1 MPPWTSRKRS
11 PITTSPSR
19 SKPSFPTRGFESD
32 ISIPWLFYREAEKR
46 ARHLKRAAVI
56 SLMLP
61 IITACSTPDFVAI
74 PSPASPT
81 RTTSTWIIAHRGGA
95 GLAPENT
102 LASFRNGL
110 ALNADVL
117 EMDAHL
123 TKDGVA
129 VIIHDPTLERT
140 TDGTGRVADFTL
152 AQLQTFNAA
161 AKYAG
166 GATERQAI
174 PTFAQVLDLAKPTN
188 ARIEVEIKV
197 PPQGRYPGIE
207 QKMIDEISAH
217 EMLNRVQISSFD
229 FDTLK
234 QVKAISSKTKT
245 VALLT
250 FDYFRGKDLYQAGA
264 SIEEMKKIG
273 ADVIAVN
280 KELLIPA
287 LVQEAHER
295 GLKVEVWTVDAEEEM
310 KKFVTMGVDGII
322 TNRPDVLKRV
332 LGR

>member
-1 MPPWTSRKRS
+1 MP
-11 PITTSPSR
+11 
-19 SKPSFPTRGFESD
+19 
-32 ISIPWLFYREAEKR
+32 L
-46 ARHLKRAAVI
+46 
-56 SLMLP
+56 
-61 IITACSTPDFVAI
+61 IITACSTTS
-74 PSPASPT
+74 SPVTPT
-81 RTTSTWIIAHRGGA
+81 RIASTPLRVAGSATWIIAHRGGA

-110 ALNADVL
+110 VLNADVL

-123 TKDGVA
+123 TKDGVV

-152 AQLQTFNAA
+152 AQLQAFNAA

-174 PTFAQVLDLAKPTN
+174 PTFAQVLDLVKPTT

-207 QKMIDEISAH
+207 QKMIDEIPARG
-217 EMLNRVQISSFD
+217 MIDRVQISSFD

-234 QVKAISSKTKT
+234 QVKAISPKTKT

-250 FDYFRGKDLYQAGA
+250 FDYFRANDINQPAA
-264 SIEEMKKIG
+264 TVEQMQSIG
-273 ADVIAVN
+273 ADIIAVN
-280 KELLIPA
+280 KELLTA
-287 LVQEAHER
+287 KLVQEAQNR
-295 GLKVEVWTVDAEEEM
+295 KVKVEVWTVDTEEEM
-310 KKFVTMGVDGII
+310 KKFIAMGVDGII

>member
-1 MPPWTSRKRS
+1 MN
-11 PITTSPSR
+11 
-19 SKPSFPTRGFESD
+19 
-32 ISIPWLFYREAEKR
+32 ISIPWLSYSEVEKKAKR
-46 ARHLKRAAVI
+46 LKLVAVFI
-56 SLMLP
+56 LLMLS
-61 IITACSTPDFVAI
+61 IITACSTSDFIAA
-74 PSPASPT
+74 PPPASPT
-81 RTTSTWIIAHRGGA
+81 RTAPTWIIAHRGGA

-102 LASFRNGL
+102 LASFQNGL
-110 ALNADVL
+110 ALNADIL

-140 TDGTGRVADFTL
+140 TDGSGRVADFTL

-174 PTFAQVLDLAKPTN
+174 PTFAQALDLAKPTN
-188 ARIEVEIKV
+188 AHIEVEIKV
-197 PPQGRYPGIE
+197 PAEGRYPGIE
-207 QKMIDEISAH
+207 RKMIDEIAAR
-217 EMLNRVQISSFD
+217 EMTDRVQISSFD

-234 QVKAISSKTKT
+234 QVKAISPKAKT

-250 FDYFRGKDLYQAGA
+250 FDYFRGKDLYQVGA
-264 SIEEMKKIG
+264 IIEEMKKIG

-287 LVQEAHER
+287 LAQEAHER
-295 GLKVEVWTVDAEEEM
+295 GLQVEVWTVDGEAEM
-310 KKFVTMGVDGII
+310 RKFIAMNADGII